1 MKQIIIRM
9 FVALTMCGVTSLI
22 RLTSFVVISPTLQLH
37 NEAIWISRLI
47 LASVLSPLLY
57 GSLDRRTSAWAIG
70 SKHQRQSWKNSLSL
84 ISDHRRCPS
93 QCAFFRGRG
102 NISEARSVWLIVDVP
117 RVGNFLVWEDTNEQV

>member
-1 MKQIIIRM
+1 MARILRDANPEGWVTSGLHNERKIMKQIIIRM

-57 GSLDRRTSAWAIG
+57 GFLDRRTSTWAIRFKTPP
-70 SKHQRQSWKNSLSL
+70 SSKNSLPL
-84 ISDHRRCPS
+84 ISDHR
-93 QCAFFRGRG
+93 
-102 NISEARSVWLIVDVP
+102 
-117 RVGNFLVWEDTNEQV
+117 